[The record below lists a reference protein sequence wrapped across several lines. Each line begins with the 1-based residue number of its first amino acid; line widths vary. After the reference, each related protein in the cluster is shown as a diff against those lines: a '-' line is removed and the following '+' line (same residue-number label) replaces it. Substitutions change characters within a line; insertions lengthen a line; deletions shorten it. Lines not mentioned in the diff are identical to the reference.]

1 MASETH
7 NTSMDQTLQTRVLPK
22 NYRQIGDPGNKK
34 IYIEDYVYT
43 YLNKLSRPGNIYAR
57 GAILFGKIYKTENGK
72 CLFISGACACQ
83 NFEFDLEHT
92 TLTEENWKEIYRI
105 RDEYFKEQEV
115 MGWFLSRMGFS
126 VELNDK
132 IIRAHVDNFGGENK
146 VLYMIDA
153 LEDEDAFYQFENYS
167 LKKQNGYYIYYE
179 SNESM
184 KNYMLSE
191 KNIESSEEKQSKK
204 KALGRDAAVINN
216 YKKLLKQK
224 KAKKPKETL
233 RWRPTS
239 TVGAAIM
246 LLVIFYGAYSIKQ
259 FQNNYNSKETFGVQE
274 STFSEEEWT
283 IPEEE
288 NTSVFEETY
297 DETNTQEELE
307 SQQFEKEISTQVLE
321 EEMNETDTKAVEND
335 TADTS
340 ADTSSEENTFQ
351 SQDTFGSSG
360 EVNQDIFTQEEPD
373 DSKEAWSYIGNY
385 YTVQKGDTLAG
396 ISRKIFQSYDYI
408 IKIAEENG
416 IVNIN
421 QIYPGQILYIP
432 QMED

>member
-7 NTSMDQTLQTRVLPK
+7 NTTMDSTLQTRVLPK
-22 NYRQIGDPGNKK
+22 NYRQIGDPGSKK
-34 IYIEDYVYT
+34 VYIEDYVYT
-43 YLNKLSRPGNIYAR
+43 YLNKLARPGNIYAR
-57 GAILFGKIYKTENGK
+57 GAILFGKLYKAETGK

-105 RDEYFKEQEV
+105 RDEFFKNQEV
-115 MGWFLSRMGFS
+115 VGWFLSRMGFS

-167 LKKQNGYYIYYE
+167 LKKQSGYYIYYE
-179 SNESM
+179 PNEPM

-191 KNIESSEEKQSKK
+191 KNIESAEEKQSKK

-224 KAKKPKETL
+224 KTKKQKENI
-233 RWRPTS
+233 RWRPS
-239 TVGAAIM
+239 SVIGAVIM
-246 LLVIFYGAYSIKQ
+246 LLVVFYGAHSIKQ
-259 FQNNYNSKETFGVQE
+259 FQNNYNSQETFGAQE

-283 IPEEE
+283 ITQEKDTFVMKE
-288 NTSVFEETY
+288 TSTEDTSEETK
-297 DETNTQEELE
+297 ENFE
-307 SQQFEKEISTQVLE
+307 SQQYEEEISTQVLKE
-321 EEMNETDTKAVEND
+321 ELSETSTETMESNA
-335 TADTS
+335 AG
-340 ADTSSEENTFQ
+340 EESTFEA
-351 SQDTFGSSG
+351 QDTFGSS
-360 EVNQDIFTQEEPD
+360 NDNSKDIFTQEEPD
-373 DSKEAWSYIGNY
+373 DTKEAWSYIGGY

-421 QIYPGQILYIP
+421 QIYPGQILHIP